1 MIQVKGLQ
9 KQFGKHQVLKGIDF
23 TINPGEIYG
32 FLGQNGAGKTTTMNI
47 LTGLTSYGEGEIT
60 IDGLPLQGNI
70 EKLQKSIGYL
80 PEDPQFYPYMK
91 GIEYLNYIG
100 KISGHNRR
108 DIEKRNLE
116 LLELVDLE
124 EASKRKIGGYSR
136 GMRQRLGLA
145 VAVYN
150 RPKILFLDEPSSALD
165 PQGRRELLDIILR
178 LKDENTT
185 IFLST
190 HILSDVEKVCDRIA
204 ILHEG
209 TIHLEERLE
218 SLQEQ
223 YLQPI
228 YEIQWEGNC
237 STLKEPLLQQPWVDK
252 ININNNHMTLYV
264 QDRKKS
270 QGKLL
275 EILSGFSL
283 PIISLSLKRSSLED
297 IFVKVVNGK

>member
-1 MIQVKGLQ
+1 MIQVKNLQ

-47 LTGLTSYGEGEIT
+47 LTGLTSYREGNIT

-70 EKLQKSIGYL
+70 EKLQKIIGYL

-91 GIEYLNYIG
+91 GIEYLEYIG
-100 KISGHNRR
+100 KISGYNRE
-108 DIEKRNLE
+108 DIDKRNRE
-116 LLELVDLE
+116 LLQLVDLT
-124 EASKRKIGGYSR
+124 EASTRKIGGYSR

-145 VAVYN
+145 VSVYN
-150 RPKILFLDEPSSALD
+150 HPKILFLDEPSSALD
-165 PQGRRELLDIILR
+165 PQGRRELLDIILG

-190 HILSDVEKVCDRIA
+190 HILSDVEKICDRIA

-209 TIHLEERLE
+209 TIHLEESLE
-218 SLQEQ
+218 TLQEQ
-223 YLQPI
+223 YLQPV

-237 STLKEPLLQQPWVDK
+237 SALKDPLLQQSWVDK

-264 QDRKKS
+264 HDRKKA

-275 EILSGFSL
+275 EVLSEFSL